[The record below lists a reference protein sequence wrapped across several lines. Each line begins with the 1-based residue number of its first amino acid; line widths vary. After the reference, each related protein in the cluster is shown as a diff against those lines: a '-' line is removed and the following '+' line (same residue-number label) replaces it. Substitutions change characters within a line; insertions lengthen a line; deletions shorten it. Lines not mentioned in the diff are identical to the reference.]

1 MENLQTLREKPLWQM
16 TGAEFLALQSS
27 QTQPSQVVL
36 SKEKNLVRGINGIAQ
51 LFGCSMATAWKIQRS
66 GVIDAAI
73 SRVGRKIVVD
83 ADMALELA
91 KKRKSKKIS

>member
-1 MENLQTLREKPLWQM
+1 METLQTLREKPLWQM

-27 QTQPSQVVL
+27 QTQALPTSL
-36 SKEKNLVRGINGIAQ
+36 PKEKNLVRGINGIAQ

-66 GVIDAAI
+66 GVIDSAI

-83 ADMALELA
+83 ADLALELA
-91 KKRKSKKIS
+91 KKRKSKRFN